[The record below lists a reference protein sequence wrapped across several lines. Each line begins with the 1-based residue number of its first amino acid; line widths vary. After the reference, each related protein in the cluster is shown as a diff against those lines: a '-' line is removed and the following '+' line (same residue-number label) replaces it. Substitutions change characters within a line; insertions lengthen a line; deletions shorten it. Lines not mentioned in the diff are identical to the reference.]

1 MLLLLLETSNHI
13 YRIVVARVPLYEVA
27 KPNLLT
33 WMVVDCD
40 LTREVFPFFHISF
53 AMLFMIYVSWYSS
66 FATFLFAEM
75 VHARVLTLETNKAL
89 A

>member
-1 MLLLLLETSNHI
+1 MLLLLGTSNHI

-40 LTREVFPFFHISF
+40 LTREVFPLFHISF
-53 AMLFMIYVSWYSS
+53 AMLFMVHASWYSS
-66 FATFLFAEM
+66 FATFFFAEM
-75 VHARVLTLETNKAL
+75 VHAGVLTPETDKAL